1 MSLRNKPCLTLNIQR
16 LSKSTKISHLRKTH
30 SWSDCDNKVEP
41 ASDMLPVIREDRW
54 KSQDFSVMTTV
65 LGFVLLYVSAVS
77 AWKKIASDLWTT
89 IVNICCVYIYIYLVF
104 LRYCFCIKMFS
115 QN

>member
-1 MSLRNKPCLTLNIQR
+1 
-16 LSKSTKISHLRKTH
+16 
-30 SWSDCDNKVEP
+30 
-41 ASDMLPVIREDRW
+41 MLPVIREDRW

-89 IVNICCVYIYIYLVF
+89 IVYYG
-104 LRYCFCIKMFS
+104 
-115 QN
+115 